1 MPEARVCLVC
11 RRPLKGRADK
21 KFCDDHCR
29 NAFNNQLKTGKNL
42 YVRYI
47 NKVLKRNRRVLEALC
62 PPNKKQFKVSKERLM
77 RLGFSL
83 EFFTHSETDENG
95 EISRYCYE
103 FGYVPVEDDQ
113 FLVTKRREEL
123 RTPAS
128 ARDDWMQEQLKDHN

>member
-1 MPEARVCLVC
+1 
-11 RRPLKGRADK
+11 
-21 KFCDDHCR
+21 
-29 NAFNNQLKTGKNL
+29 LKTGKNL

-95 EISRYCYE
+95 EISRYSYE
-103 FGYVPVEDDQ
+103 FGYVPIEDDQ
-113 FLVTKRREEL
+113 FLVTKRRDEL
-123 RTPAS
+123 KTPAS
-128 ARDDWMQEQLKDHN
+128 ARDDWMQEPLKENK